1 LKEVLSGV
9 NGCLCEIKTMDNEF
23 LALGRVGSYQS
34 EEKTL
39 EVVACDDVLM
49 PSAPYATKVKVSV
62 FTKKR
67 GFLLMEGFTYITHKS
82 FWRLY
87 DVSSLGENERRSYF
101 RLKTFSPAEVEAIPS
116 PPAPSA
122 PAGSAEATQAATPA
136 EPVKTFPCVVTSI
149 SVSGLL
155 LAVDDPDCRYGLG
168 SVLRVKSFTVG
179 QTDQHFTLK
188 CRVMRTDRH
197 EKLGR
202 LFGCAFIDLGAK
214 EVERLCHAIFAQE
227 RIEIRRKRGLS

>member
-1 LKEVLSGV
+1 
-9 NGCLCEIKTMDNEF
+9 MDNEF
-23 LALGRVGSYQS
+23 LALGRIGAYQM

-39 EVVACDDVLM
+39 EVVACDDVVM

-67 GFLLMEGFTYITHKS
+67 GFLLLEGFTYITNKG
-82 FWRLY
+82 FWRMY

-101 RLKTFSPAEVEAIPS
+101 RLKTFSPAQVEVIPPPPE
-116 PPAPSA
+116 PPASPESA
-122 PAGSAEATQAATPA
+122 QGKEVAVPA
-136 EPVKTFPCVVTSI
+136 ERVKSFPCMVTSV

-155 LAVDDPDCRYGLG
+155 FAIDDPDCRYGLG
-168 SVLRVKSFTVG
+168 SVVRVMSFAIGETG
-179 QTDQHFTLK
+179 ERFTLN
-188 CRVMRTDRH
+188 CRVMRTDKH

-202 LFGCAFIDLGAK
+202 LFGCAFIDLGTK

-227 RIEIRRKRGLS
+227 RIEIRRKRGLT